1 MQMRILFLNN
11 YPMEE
16 AFKAWKERQWP
27 GHHLWGITELERL
40 GFEVHI
46 LAHKTF
52 PERLL
57 FDHLRMRQRT
67 RLNVGLGQQIR
78 ALCKGRY
85 DVVYSGCQDHTW
97 LLAHL
102 RSRGLFRKPIVAIL
116 HHPANEWQMTN
127 DFVNG
132 HDRLI
137 CLSNGVKNSLLCS
150 GLDFDRGKL
159 RKLQWGV
166 DLEFYNRWRTGFG
179 KNWIET
185 RKVVSAGK
193 TNRDHDVLAQAVIDL
208 NCEVEIYCSMDSR
221 PTREPVP
228 ENVLVSY
235 RPNREIAICYPK
247 LVRVYEEASVICIP
261 LKSVDSLA
269 GLTSLM
275 DALALGRPVI
285 MTRNRYVD
293 IDIEALGFGLWVE
306 PGDVPGWRLAISTV
320 LENPALALE
329 MGGKAA
335 ELGKQWFTIQ
345 RFSEDLARI
354 FAEL

>member
-1 MQMRILFLNN
+1 MRVLFLNN

-16 AFKAWKERQWP
+16 VFKLWKERRFP

-40 GFEVHI
+40 GFEVDI
-46 LAHKTF
+46 LAYETF
-52 PERLL
+52 PERFLYDRLL
-57 FDHLRMRQRT
+57 GRRRT

-78 ALCKGRY
+78 ALCRGRY
-85 DVVYSGCQDHTW
+85 DVVYSGCQYHTW

-116 HHPANEWQMTN
+116 HHPLAKSQITN

-137 CLSNGVKNSLLCS
+137 CLSNGVKNSVLSS
-150 GLDFDRGKL
+150 GLDFDRSKL

-166 DLEFYNRWRTGFG
+166 DLNFYSRWRTGLG

-185 RKVVSAGK
+185 RKVVSAGIS
-193 TNRDHDVLAQAVIDL
+193 NRDHDVLAQAVIGL
-208 NCEVEIYCSMDSR
+208 NCEVNIYCSKDSR
-221 PTREPVP
+221 PTTEPLP
-228 ENVLVSY
+228 ENVSVSY
-235 RPNREIAICYPK
+235 RPNTEIPICYPN
-247 LVRVYEEASVICIP
+247 LVSVYEETFVICIP
-261 LKSVDSLA
+261 LRRVDFLS

-293 IDIEALGFGLWVE
+293 IDIEALGFGLWIE
-306 PGDVPGWRLAISTV
+306 PGDVLGWRLAISTL

-329 MGGKAA
+329 MGEKAA
-335 ELGKQWFTIQ
+335 ELGKQRFTIQ